1 MVSAITRAFA
11 RGQVSIQKLL
21 TDRCEILRRPESRSP
36 SGAVTQGDPVVV
48 VTCPCLAQS
57 AGTMPIVSGTGIR
70 FTEQADAVV
79 YVPVGTDVQTTDDVR
94 VVRTGKRYRI
104 QDVGDDDTFGLL
116 WPLAVRG

>member
-1 MVSAITRAFA
+1 MVSRIAQAFA
-11 RGQVSIQKLL
+11 RGRGPIQKLL
-21 TDRCEILRRPESRSP
+21 ADQCEVLRRPESRSP

-48 VTCPCLAQS
+48 VTCPCLVQS

-70 FTEQADAVV
+70 FIEQADAVV

-116 WPLAVRG
+116 WPLTVRG